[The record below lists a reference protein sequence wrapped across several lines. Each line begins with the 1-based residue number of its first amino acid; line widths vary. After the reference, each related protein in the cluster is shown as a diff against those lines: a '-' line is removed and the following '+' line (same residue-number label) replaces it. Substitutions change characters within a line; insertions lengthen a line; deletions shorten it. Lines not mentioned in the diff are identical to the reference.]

1 VPRARGCGWR
11 EIAIVTESLP
21 VDPALVEAAAALG
34 DAAAADRYAT
44 LVSRV
49 SEANRLYH
57 QEDNPELTDAE
68 YDQLFRELV
77 ALETAFPALMTPDS
91 PTQRVGGA
99 PAGGRFPEVRHQRP
113 MLSLSN
119 AFSHDELRAFDT
131 RVRRGLGL
139 PPAPEAAPDLTYVA
153 ELKIDGLAI
162 SLRYERGRFVL
173 GATRGDGTTGEDVTP
188 NLRTIR
194 AIPDPLPEP
203 VSLEVRG
210 EVYMPKA
217 EFARINAEREEAGL
231 PLYANPR
238 NSGAGSLRQKDPAIT
253 GSRQLATWL
262 YQLVEDEAPGQA
274 ALFDDTDRPATGD
287 VARVGSQSAALDRM
301 AALGFP
307 VNPDRTAGLDIE
319 GVIEFTETWRERRH
333 DLPYETDGVVVKVD
347 RFDQQAALGMVSR
360 APRWA
365 IAFKFPAEQVET
377 VVEDI
382 VPYVGRT
389 GTLTPVAHLRPA
401 KVAGSTVARATLHNL
416 DEVRRK
422 DIRIGDVIVLQKAG
436 DVIPEVVRPVVDKR
450 PDDAREFQMPDA
462 CPVCGTGIV
471 RDEGAVRH
479 YCPNPACPARVSQEY
494 QHFVGR
500 GGMDIEGAGWAV
512 LSQLLQRGMI
522 HSRADFYRLTVDDL
536 ESLDRFAR
544 KSAENLYAAIQRS
557 RTRPLARV
565 INGLGIP
572 QVGETTAIDLARWV
586 TLQVPPGD
594 DWLPRVAAFLRAVAS
609 DDPERFAEIEGVG
622 PTVSAALATWFA
634 DDATS
639 HVLDEL
645 AEVGVRPEPPEVQAL
660 IAGNA
665 DGPLAGRTVV
675 VTGTIEGFSRQEA
688 EEAVRAAGG
697 RPASSVS
704 KKTDFVVAGPG
715 AGSKLQK
722 AADLGVRVLDADGFR
737 RLLAGDL
744 TEDGS

>member
-1 VPRARGCGWR
+1 M
-11 EIAIVTESLP
+11 TESLP
-21 VDPALVEAAAALG
+21 VDPTLVEAAAALG
-34 DAAAADRYAT
+34 DRAAADRHAA
-44 LVSRV
+44 LVEQVRD
-49 SEANRLYH
+49 ANRRYYE
-57 QEDNPELTDAE
+57 EDNPELTDAE

-77 ALETAFPALMTPDS
+77 ALETAFPALITPDS

-139 PPAPEAAPDLTYVA
+139 PAAPQPAPGLTYVA
-153 ELKIDGLAI
+153 ELKIDGLAV
-162 SLRYERGRFVL
+162 SLRYERGRFTL

-188 NLRTIR
+188 NLRTIQS
-194 AIPDPLPEP
+194 IPDPLPEP
-203 VSLEVRG
+203 ASVEVRG

-217 EFARINAEREEAGL
+217 EFARINADREEAGL

-262 YQLVEDEAPGQA
+262 YQLVED
-274 ALFDDTDRPATGD
+274 
-287 VARVGSQSAALDRM
+287 VASVESQSAALERM
-301 AALGFP
+301 SALGFP
-307 VNPDRTAGLDIE
+307 VNPDRAAGLDIE
-319 GVIEFTETWRERRH
+319 GVIAFTETWREKRH

-347 RFDQQAALGMVSR
+347 RYDQQLTLGMVSR

-365 IAFKFPAEQVET
+365 IAFKFPPEQVET

-436 DVIPEVVRPVVDKR
+436 DVIPEVVRPVLEKR
-450 PDDAREFQMPDA
+450 PDDAREFEMPDV

-479 YCPNPACPARVSQEY
+479 YCPNAVCPARVSQEF

-512 LSQLLQRGMI
+512 LSQLLQRGMVRN
-522 HSRADFYRLTVDDL
+522 RADFYRLTVEDL

-557 RTRPLARV
+557 KTRPLARV
-565 INGLGIP
+565 LNGLGIP

-586 TLQVPPGD
+586 TVQVPPGD
-594 DWLPRVAAFLRAVAS
+594 DWLPRVTAFLRDTALE
-609 DDPERFAEIEGVG
+609 DPERFAEIEGVG
-622 PTVSAALATWFA
+622 PTVSASLAAWFA

-645 AEVGVRPEPPEVQAL
+645 AEVGVEPEPPVVT
-660 IAGNA
+660 GA
-665 DGPLAGRTVV
+665 DDDGGSGPLAGMTVV

-697 RPASSVS
+697 KPASSVS
-704 KKTDFVVAGPG
+704 KKTDYLVAGPG

-722 AADLGVRVLDADGFR
+722 ATDLGITVLDGDGFR
-737 RLLAGDL
+737 RLLAGEAIEGAL
-744 TEDGS
+744 GEEGNR